1 MDYEG
6 LVTYVG
12 NATYGAQA
20 IVALWGAY
28 CVVMVWRRVAQK
40 RFRSED
46 TQIEFLTM
54 VEEPLERGDFDA
66 ASEVCEGDVRA
77 VPQLAQLAIA
87 NRNLGFSKVRQIVV
101 DRFQRDLMADLEY
114 RVSWINMVI
123 KSEPMLGLFGT
134 VLGMMGAFAK
144 LAAAESV
151 KPTDLANDI
160 SVALITTAIGLAVA
174 IPLGIALAAINVRIR
189 KMEDLVISGLTHV
202 LESLRNGLET
212 RGRRGGG

>member
-40 RFRSED
+40 RFRSEEA
-46 TQIEFLTM
+46 QIEFLTV

-189 KMEDLVISGLTHV
+189 KMEDLIISGLTHV
-202 LESLRNGLET
+202 LESLRNGLEA

>member
-6 LVTYVG
+6 LVTHVG

-40 RFRSED
+40 RFRNEEA
-46 TQIEFLTM
+46 QIEFLTS
-54 VEEPLERGDFDA
+54 VEEPLERGDYDA
-66 ASEVCEGDVRA
+66 ASAICEGDPRA
-77 VPQLAQLAIA
+77 VPQLTHLAIA
-87 NRNLGFSKVRQIVV
+87 NRNLGFAKVRQIVV

-114 RVSWINMVI
+114 RISWINMVI

-144 LAAAESV
+144 LAAAETV
-151 KPTDLANDI
+151 KPTELASDI
-160 SVALITTAIGLAVA
+160 SLALITTAIGLAVA
-174 IPLGIALAAINVRIR
+174 IPLGIAHGRDQR
-189 KMEDLVISGLTHV
+189 PDPQDGGFGDLGADACLGEPPERSG
-202 LESLRNGLET
+202 SA
-212 RGRRGGG
+212 GRRGG

>member
-28 CVVMVWRRVAQK
+28 CVVMVWRRVGQK

-46 TQIEFLTM
+46 EQIEFLTA
-54 VEEPLERGDFDA
+54 VEDPLARGDFDS
-66 ASEVCEGDVRA
+66 ASAICEGDVRA

-101 DRFQRDLMADLEY
+101 DRFQRDLMADLEH
-114 RVSWINMVI
+114 RISWINTVI
-123 KSEPMLGLFGT
+123 KSAPMLGLFGT

-144 LAAAESV
+144 LAAAETV
-151 KPTDLANDI
+151 KPTELASDI
-160 SVALITTAIGLAVA
+160 SLALITTAIGLAIA
-174 IPLGIALAAINVRIR
+174 IPLGIAMASINVRIR
-189 KMEDLVISGLTHV
+189 RMEDLAISGLTHV
-202 LESLRNGLET
+202 LESLRDGLEL

>member
-6 LVTYVG
+6 LVTHVG

-40 RFRSED
+40 RFRNEEA
-46 TQIEFLTM
+46 QIEFLTS
-54 VEEPLERGDFDA
+54 VEEPLESGDYDA
-66 ASEVCEGDVRA
+66 ANAICEGDLRA
-77 VPQLAQLAIA
+77 VPQLTHLAIT

-114 RVSWINMVI
+114 RISWINMVI

-144 LAAAESV
+144 LAAAETV
-151 KPTDLANDI
+151 KPTELAADI
-160 SVALITTAIGLAVA
+160 SLALITTAIGLAIA
-174 IPLGIALAAINVRIR
+174 IPLGIAMAAINVRI
-189 KMEDLVISGLTHV
+189 KGMEDLAVSGLTHV
-202 LESLRNGLET
+202 LESLRNGMES
-212 RGRRGGG
+212 RGRRGG

>member
-6 LVTYVG
+6 LVTHVG

-40 RFRSED
+40 RFRNEEA
-46 TQIEFLTM
+46 QIEFLTS
-54 VEEPLERGDFDA
+54 VEEPLESGDYDA
-66 ASEVCEGDVRA
+66 ANAICEGDLRA
-77 VPQLAQLAIA
+77 VPQLTHLAIA

-114 RVSWINMVI
+114 RISWINMVI

-144 LAAAESV
+144 LAGSETV
-151 KPTDLANDI
+151 KPTELAADI
-160 SVALITTAIGLAVA
+160 SLALITTAIGLAVA
-174 IPLGIALAAINVRIR
+174 IPLGIAMAAINVRI
-189 KMEDLVISGLTHV
+189 KGMEDLAISGLTHV
-202 LESLRNGLET
+202 LESLRNGMESQ
-212 RGRRGGG
+212 GRRGG

>member
-6 LVTYVG
+6 LVSYVG
-12 NATYGAQA
+12 SATYGAQA
-20 IVALWGAY
+20 VVALWGAY

-40 RFRSED
+40 RFRSEEA
-46 TQIEFLTM
+46 QIEFLTA

-66 ASEVCEGDVRA
+66 ASAVCEGDVRA

-101 DRFQRDLMADLEY
+101 DRFQRDLMADLEH
-114 RVSWINMVI
+114 RISWINTVI
-123 KSEPMLGLFGT
+123 KTAPMLGLFGT

-151 KPTDLANDI
+151 KPTELANDI
-160 SVALITTAIGLAVA
+160 SLALITTAIGLAIA
-174 IPLGIALAAINVRIR
+174 IPLGIAMASINVRIR
-189 KMEDLVISGLTHV
+189 KMEDLIISGLTHV
-202 LESLRNGLET
+202 LESLRNGLEA

>member
-6 LVTYVG
+6 LVTHVG

-40 RFRSED
+40 RFRDEEA
-46 TQIEFLTM
+46 QIEFLTSM
-54 VEEPLERGDFDA
+54 EEPLERGDYDA
-66 ASEVCEGDVRA
+66 ASAICEGDPRV
-77 VPQLAQLAIA
+77 VPQLTQLAIT

-114 RVSWINMVI
+114 RISWINMVI

-144 LAAAESV
+144 LAAAETV
-151 KPTDLANDI
+151 KPTELAADI
-160 SVALITTAIGLAVA
+160 SLALITTAIGLAVA
-174 IPLGIALAAINVRIR
+174 IPLGIAMAAINVRIR
-189 KMEDLVISGLTHV
+189 KMEDLAISGLTHV
-202 LESLRNGLET
+202 LESLRSGLEG
-212 RGRRGGG
+212 RQRRGG

>member
-12 NATYGAQA
+12 NATYAAQA

-40 RFRSED
+40 RFRSEED
-46 TQIEFLTM
+46 QIEFLTAI
-54 VEEPLERGDFDA
+54 EEPLERGDFDA
-66 ASEVCEGDVRA
+66 ASAVCEGDQRV
-77 VPQLAQLAIA
+77 VPQLAHLAIT
-87 NRNLGFSKVRQIVV
+87 NRNLGFSKLRQIVV

-114 RVSWINMVI
+114 RISWINMVI

-174 IPLGIALAAINVRIR
+174 IPLGIAMAAINVRIR
-189 KMEDLVISGLTHV
+189 RMEDLAISGLTHV
-202 LESLRNGLET
+202 LESIRNGLEM

>member
-6 LVTYVG
+6 LVTHVG
-12 NATYGAQA
+12 NATYAAQA

-40 RFRSED
+40 RFRNEEA
-46 TQIEFLTM
+46 QIEFLTS
-54 VEEPLERGDFDA
+54 VEEPLESGDYDA
-66 ASEVCEGDVRA
+66 ANAICEGDLRA
-77 VPQLAQLAIA
+77 VPQLTHLAIT

-114 RVSWINMVI
+114 RISWINMVI

-144 LAAAESV
+144 LAGSETV
-151 KPTDLANDI
+151 KPTELAADI
-160 SVALITTAIGLAVA
+160 SLALITTAIGLAVA
-174 IPLGIALAAINVRIR
+174 IPLGIAMAAINVRI
-189 KMEDLVISGLTHV
+189 KGMEDLAISGLTHV
-202 LESLRNGLET
+202 LESLRNGMES
-212 RGRRGGG
+212 RSRRGG

>member
-6 LVTYVG
+6 LVTHVG
-12 NATYGAQA
+12 NATYAAQA

-40 RFRSED
+40 RFRDEES
-46 TQIEFLTM
+46 QIEFLTAM
-54 VEEPLERGDFDA
+54 EEPLERGDYDA
-66 ASEVCEGDVRA
+66 ASAICEGDPRV
-77 VPQLAQLAIA
+77 VPQLTHLAIT

-114 RVSWINMVI
+114 RISWINMVI

-144 LAAAESV
+144 LAAAETV
-151 KPTDLANDI
+151 KPTELAADI
-160 SVALITTAIGLAVA
+160 SLALITTAIGLAVA
-174 IPLGIALAAINVRIR
+174 IPLGIAMAAINVRI
-189 KMEDLVISGLTHV
+189 KGMEDLAISGLTHV
-202 LESLRNGLET
+202 LESLRSGMES
-212 RGRRGGG
+212 RGRRGG

>member
-6 LVTYVG
+6 LVTHVG
-12 NATYGAQA
+12 NATYAAQA

-40 RFRSED
+40 RFRNEEA
-46 TQIEFLTM
+46 QIEFLTSI
-54 VEEPLERGDFDA
+54 EEPLESGKYDA
-66 ASEVCEGDVRA
+66 ANDICEGDPRA
-77 VPQLAQLAIA
+77 VPQLTHLAIT

-114 RVSWINMVI
+114 RISWINMVI

-144 LAAAESV
+144 LAAAETV
-151 KPTDLANDI
+151 KPTELAADI
-160 SVALITTAIGLAVA
+160 SLALITTAIGLAVA
-174 IPLGIALAAINVRIR
+174 IPLGIAMAAINVRI
-189 KMEDLVISGLTHV
+189 KGMEDLAISGLTHV
-202 LESLRNGLET
+202 LESLRNGMES
-212 RGRRGGG
+212 RGGRGG

>member
-6 LVTYVG
+6 LVTHVG
-12 NATYGAQA
+12 NATYAAQA

-40 RFRSED
+40 RFRNEEA
-46 TQIEFLTM
+46 QIEFLTS
-54 VEEPLERGDFDA
+54 VEEPLESGDYDA
-66 ASEVCEGDVRA
+66 ASAICEGDPRA
-77 VPQLAQLAIA
+77 VPQLTHLAIT

-114 RVSWINMVI
+114 RISWINMVI

-144 LAAAESV
+144 LAAAETV
-151 KPTDLANDI
+151 KPTELAADI
-160 SVALITTAIGLAVA
+160 SLALITTAIGLAVA
-174 IPLGIALAAINVRIR
+174 IPLGIAMAAINVRI
-189 KMEDLVISGLTHV
+189 KGMEDLAISGLTHV
-202 LESLRNGLET
+202 LESLRNGMES
-212 RGRRGGG
+212 RGRRGG